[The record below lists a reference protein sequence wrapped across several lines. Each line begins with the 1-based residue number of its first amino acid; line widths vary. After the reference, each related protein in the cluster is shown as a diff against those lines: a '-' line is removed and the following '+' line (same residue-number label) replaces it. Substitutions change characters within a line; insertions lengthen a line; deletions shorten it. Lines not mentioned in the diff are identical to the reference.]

1 MHTGMAS
8 LTQLHY
14 KVHTSTFRRVHS
26 RSQGLLKSGK
36 LSQLQGSAFPSIHI
50 NQSCICCTKLTPW
63 ESSPVTYAPTDNQSD
78 TFLPQSANIF
88 ETLESSKT
96 AESPIAN
103 AEGVL
108 ETGSQPGLQFQFFKW
123 PLWLLG
129 PSILLA
135 TGMVPTLWLPISSIF
150 LGTNIASLLSLIG
163 LDCIFNLGA
172 TLFLLMADACSR
184 PKSLTQD
191 CKSKAPFSYQF
202 WNIVATLTGFII
214 PLLVMFGSQKG
225 FLQPQLPFI
234 PFAVLL
240 GPYLLLLSVQFLTE
254 MLTWHWQ
261 SPVWLVTPV
270 IYESYRVLQLMRG
283 LKLGVELSAPAWVMH
298 TIRGLVCW
306 WVLILGLQLMRVAW
320 FAGLAA
326 RTRKQQLSSD
336 TSSAN
341 VVNKLVYLF
350 STSTYEDG
358 RIIRQKGMI
367 DGGRRGNQPVY
378 IKENVAKSINHIENG
393 FLDYYAELTQ
403 SPTTHSICTTT

>member
-14 KVHTSTFRRVHS
+14 KVHASTFRRVHS

-36 LSQLQGSAFPSIHI
+36 LSQLQRSAFPSIHI

-78 TFLPQSANIF
+78 TFLPQNANIF

-96 AESPIAN
+96 ADSSITN
-103 AEGVL
+103 AEGVV
-108 ETGSQPGLQFQFFKW
+108 ETESQPGLQLQVFKW

-129 PSILLA
+129 PSVLLA

-150 LGTNIASLLSLIG
+150 LGPNIASLLSLIG
-163 LDCIFNLGA
+163 LDCIFNL
-172 TLFLLMADACSR
+172 
-184 PKSLTQD
+184 
-191 CKSKAPFSYQF
+191 
-202 WNIVATLTGFII
+202 
-214 PLLVMFGSQKG
+214 
-225 FLQPQLPFI
+225 
-234 PFAVLL
+234 
-240 GPYLLLLSVQFLTE
+240 
-254 MLTWHWQ
+254 
-261 SPVWLVTPV
+261 VWLVTPV

-326 RTRKQQLSSD
+326 RARKQQLSSV
-336 TSSAN
+336 TSS
-341 VVNKLVYLF
+341 VNG
-350 STSTYEDG
+350 D
-358 RIIRQKGMI
+358 
-367 DGGRRGNQPVY
+367 
-378 IKENVAKSINHIENG
+378 
-393 FLDYYAELTQ
+393 
-403 SPTTHSICTTT
+403 